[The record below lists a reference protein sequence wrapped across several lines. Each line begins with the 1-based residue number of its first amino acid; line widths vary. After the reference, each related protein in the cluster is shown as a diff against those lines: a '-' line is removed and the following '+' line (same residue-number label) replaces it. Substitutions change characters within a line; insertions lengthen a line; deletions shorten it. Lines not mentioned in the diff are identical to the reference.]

1 MARALVEIRVSE
13 QGPSILVESTASEGS
28 PAFVD
33 AAAAS
38 DVVLKAEKTLASA
51 FSSIAPAI
59 DTMLTHLTA
68 VAQRPKTVKMELG
81 VRFGAKGN
89 IIIAGSEAEANCKL
103 TLTWDG
109 SNPTVVATNPISRG
123 CR

>member
-38 DVVLKAEKTLASA
+38 DVVLSA
-51 FSSIAPAI
+51 TDIRALDAI
-59 DTMLTHLTA
+59 
-68 VAQRPKTVKMELG
+68 TV
-81 VRFGAKGN
+81 
-89 IIIAGSEAEANCKL
+89 
-103 TLTWDG
+103 DG
-109 SNPTVVATNPISRG
+109 ERTFDSGFVSRSTPP
-123 CR
+123 RAHV